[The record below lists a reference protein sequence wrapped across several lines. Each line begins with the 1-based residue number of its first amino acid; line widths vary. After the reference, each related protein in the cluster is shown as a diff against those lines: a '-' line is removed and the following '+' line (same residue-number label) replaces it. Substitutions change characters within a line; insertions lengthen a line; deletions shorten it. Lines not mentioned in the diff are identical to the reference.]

1 MLIPKSLITF
11 IHYLVHTAG
20 YFYQSVHSM
29 ELYFIEIT
37 VCLLYI
43 TELGRVL
50 KHLELVLLYVIYF
63 DLDHGVGQESCH
75 APGAYE
81 VSGSCHE

>member
-1 MLIPKSLITF
+1 MLIPKSLITL
-11 IHYLVHTAG
+11 HYLVHTAG
-20 YFYQSVHSM
+20 YFYQTVDSI
-29 ELYFIEIT
+29 ELYYIEIT

-50 KHLELVLLYVIYF
+50 EHLELVLLYVIYF

>member
-1 MLIPKSLITF
+1 MLIPKSLIML
-11 IHYLVHTAG
+11 HYLVHTAG
-20 YFYQSVHSM
+20 YFYQTVDSM

-50 KHLELVLLYVIYF
+50 KHLVLLYVIYF

>member
-1 MLIPKSLITF
+1 
-11 IHYLVHTAG
+11 
-20 YFYQSVHSM
+20 M

-50 KHLELVLLYVIYF
+50 EHLELVLLYVIYF

>member
-1 MLIPKSLITF
+1 MLIPKSLITL
-11 IHYLVHTAG
+11 HYLVHTAG
-20 YFYQSVHSM
+20 YFYQTVDSM

-43 TELGRVL
+43 TRVL
-50 KHLELVLLYVIYF
+50 KHLELVLLYVTYF